1 MQRPRNASKKKERRS
16 FLQMTEASQQTAV
29 GGRWRSFLPL
39 EISAEND
46 DSEDSPGDHRF
57 QLAAV
62 GN

>member
-1 MQRPRNASKKKERRS
+1 
-16 FLQMTEASQQTAV
+16 MTEASQQTAV

-39 EISAEND
+39 EISTEND